1 MVLNRQIS
9 RKIKRNFFR
18 YAGVFVLL
26 VVGIAIVTGY
36 NCAAVSV
43 LEKLNDSKASYNVED
58 GDFQTS
64 VVVGAKQKRYIENMG
79 FNLEEQFYYDYED
92 DGSTLRIFPVRK
104 EINKLEKTTGSADIS
119 GNEIFF
125 DRKYGENRDYKIGET
140 VKVADREYIVKG
152 MGCVPDY
159 ILIISDLTSNSS
171 DPDKFG
177 LAFMGPRAFNRLPAD
192 KIVYNYAFKGD
203 KNWSEKEREDKI
215 SELRD
220 YLKAERLMV
229 GFLENS
235 ESTRVTG
242 IFTKLESDHSTA
254 LALGIVV
261 MLILSFLL
269 FAITKADIA
278 RERKSI
284 GALYAQ
290 GYRPA
295 EILRC
300 YIKLPLIL
308 TVAGSVVGYGIG
320 SHLLMKPLVSSAY
333 SFYCIPEVDLVQ
345 KAGPMA
351 AAVLLPFFIVLLI
364 NTVGLMRLLNAQPLV
379 LLKNDRKKERVFGLR
394 MGHFPFLTR
403 FRLRILIKCVADNLL
418 LVVGLILSCFL
429 LIMGMGMKDS
439 IRVYIEDVKQ
449 DVPSNYVYMLNSHA
463 KTDDKGA
470 EKLKIAQFKY
480 DFKQAEENMTITC
493 YGIRADSA
501 YIDCDTEGKKGI
513 VLSSAVS
520 EKFGLKKGDT
530 IRLTDMEGD
539 NTYQLKVSGVKDYSA
554 GLYAFMDM
562 GQLNRVLG
570 EKEKDYNGYFSDH
583 ELDLKEADISSVLTR
598 DDIVES
604 AEQYY
609 EMTAATIQ
617 MMTMAAIVIAVIL
630 MFVIFGMGIDKN
642 KYSISLGKILGYSDR
657 ELGSV
662 FIDGKLFVVA
672 LGIVIGIPLDLYLM
686 KQMWPSLILTFRG
699 FIPFTLSW
707 GDIFKIGVI
716 QLAAYLA
723 VRVITAVSLNRVEL
737 TYVLK
742 ERE

>member
-171 DPDKFG
+171 DPGKFG
-177 LAFMGPRAFNRLPAD
+177 LAFMAPRAFNRLPAD

-203 KNWSEKEREDKI
+203 KNWSEKEQEDKI

-295 EILRC
+295 EILR
-300 YIKLPLIL
+300 
-308 TVAGSVVGYGIG
+308 
-320 SHLLMKPLVSSAY
+320 
-333 SFYCIPEVDLVQ
+333 
-345 KAGPMA
+345 
-351 AAVLLPFFIVLLI
+351 
-364 NTVGLMRLLNAQPLV
+364 
-379 LLKNDRKKERVFGLR
+379 
-394 MGHFPFLTR
+394 
-403 FRLRILIKCVADNLL
+403 
-418 LVVGLILSCFL
+418 
-429 LIMGMGMKDS
+429 
-439 IRVYIEDVKQ
+439 
-449 DVPSNYVYMLNSHA
+449 
-463 KTDDKGA
+463 
-470 EKLKIAQFKY
+470 
-480 DFKQAEENMTITC
+480 
-493 YGIRADSA
+493 
-501 YIDCDTEGKKGI
+501 
-513 VLSSAVS
+513 
-520 EKFGLKKGDT
+520 
-530 IRLTDMEGD
+530 
-539 NTYQLKVSGVKDYSA
+539 
-554 GLYAFMDM
+554 
-562 GQLNRVLG
+562 
-570 EKEKDYNGYFSDH
+570 
-583 ELDLKEADISSVLTR
+583 
-598 DDIVES
+598 
-604 AEQYY
+604 
-609 EMTAATIQ
+609 
-617 MMTMAAIVIAVIL
+617 
-630 MFVIFGMGIDKN
+630 
-642 KYSISLGKILGYSDR
+642 
-657 ELGSV
+657 
-662 FIDGKLFVVA
+662 
-672 LGIVIGIPLDLYLM
+672 
-686 KQMWPSLILTFRG
+686 
-699 FIPFTLSW
+699 
-707 GDIFKIGVI
+707 
-716 QLAAYLA
+716 
-723 VRVITAVSLNRVEL
+723 
-737 TYVLK
+737 
-742 ERE
+742 